1 MCDIKDAVVLIVD
14 DCADNLFLMETI
26 LLQDGYRVETACSGK
41 QGIQKIHQLIPDLI
55 ILDMMMPGMTGAEVI
70 EYIKP
75 FPHLAQIP
83 IIICTANTYIAK
95 PDLKTV
101 ASICYKPIDISD
113 VLTKV
118 NSLVACCGNINSPTT
133 ILDVDEGAPFYLEH
147 QELLANSDSKF
158 LSLEKLQ
165 SKGYKIFEN

>member
-26 LLQDGYRVETACSGK
+26 LVQDGYRVETACSGE
-41 QGIQKIHQLIPDLI
+41 QGIQKIHRLVPDLI

-70 EYIKP
+70 EQLKP

-83 IIICTANTYIAK
+83 IIVCTANTCIAK

-118 NSLVACCGNINSPTT
+118 NSLVACCGSNNNSTI
-133 ILDVDEGAPFYLEH
+133 ILDVDEDDPLYLEH
-147 QELLANSDSKF
+147 QDLLANSDNKF
-158 LSLEKLQ
+158 LSPEKLQ
-165 SKGYKIFEN
+165 EQGYKIFGN